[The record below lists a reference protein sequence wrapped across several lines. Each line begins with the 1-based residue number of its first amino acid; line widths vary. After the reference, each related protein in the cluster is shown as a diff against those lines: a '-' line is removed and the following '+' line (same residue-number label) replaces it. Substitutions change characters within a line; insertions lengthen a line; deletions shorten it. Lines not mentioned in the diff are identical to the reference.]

1 MRLLLLCWPIIISKV
16 YILLQLASADAY
28 YISKWNSY
36 TGGCPSV
43 FRAWPDQTNP
53 ITQHTHTHGY
63 SAFASYYYVYI
74 CWRRRR
80 RDRRLCLIGSDM
92 LCQNAVDGALAR
104 SECVYIRRDRPAAAN
119 LSQIYSIY
127 KRNVGE
133 TYMLCAVGICAIGN
147 SSSVTMTNWISKFPL
162 LFFLTCKL
170 YTRIYIDC
178 STASVPLPRSSSSN
192 HDDEVIKF
200 PSPSIIKVNLNR
212 RWLNTYISAPI

>member
-74 CWRRRR
+74 CWRRR
-80 RDRRLCLIGSDM
+80 DRRLCLIGSDM

-133 TYMLCAVGICAIGN
+133 TYMLAVCGRHLCDRHLCDWQQQQRDDDKLNFEIPA
-147 SSSVTMTNWISKFPL
+147 S
-162 LFFLTCKL
+162 FF
-170 YTRIYIDC
+170 
-178 STASVPLPRSSSSN
+178 
-192 HDDEVIKF
+192 F
-200 PSPSIIKVNLNR
+200 NL
-212 RWLNTYISAPI
+212 